1 LCNAFSRLFRSDKN
15 SKTARRLS
23 DLSTNVAN
31 ALGKKLDVRD
41 YKRLTKDQSA
51 DLLTRLGRS
60 TTPSA
65 AAVLDTSRGLS
76 NTRVYAAHDFQD
88 ATSETNR
95 EFDSLLQTMRNGES
109 DYVSD
114 PEEDVGGGA
123 MLGGAR
129 TPGSAATKLRGGR
142 GPSTPFRQTPGV
154 PAGNT
159 HARLYC

>member
-1 LCNAFSRLFRSDKN
+1 
-15 SKTARRLS
+15 
-23 DLSTNVAN
+23 
-31 ALGKKLDVRD
+31 
-41 YKRLTKDQSA
+41 LTKDQSA

-76 NTRVYAAHDFQD
+76 NTRVYGAQDIQD

-95 EFDSLLQTMRNGES
+95 EFDSLLRTMRDGEA
-109 DYVSD
+109 DYISD
-114 PEEDVGGGA
+114 PEEEEVGGA

-129 TPGSAATKLRGGR
+129 TPGSAAAKLRGGR

-154 PAGNT
+154 QAG
-159 HARLYC
+159 